1 MIGIFLSQIVSGCT
15 DPIHDHFRHIFSGH
29 SGSHDHM
36 LTVKGIVYPMFK
48 MVSVSSL
55 MVQPGHGYAG
65 CLTFCVVG
73 ASCPLIIFTAYQ
85 KFRRGIFGQVMK
97 QPLLI

>member
-1 MIGIFLSQIVSGCT
+1 
-15 DPIHDHFRHIFSGH
+15 
-29 SGSHDHM
+29 M

-55 MVQPGHGYAG
+55 MVQPRHGYAG